1 VLSIDGVTVAFARRR
16 DPVLRDVCLDL
27 APGEQ
32 VLVLGSSGAGKSTLL
47 QLVSGVIPHSVVAT
61 VDGTVTV
68 GGVDTR
74 DTTVVELS
82 RTVGLLAQDPA
93 SGVCL
98 PTVEEEVALPLENR
112 AVDPAAISGRIDT
125 ALAAAGVGHLRER
138 RTARLSGGEGQ
149 RVALAAAL
157 VAEPAVLLL
166 DEPTSMLD
174 SAGVAA
180 VRSAIASSVARY
192 APAVIL
198 VEHRLDEFA
207 GRAGLDALPG
217 RSIVLDAAGAVAA
230 DGPTR
235 EVLSVHG
242 RDLIAAGCWLPLES
256 ELDAVFGGRS
266 GAAGPRT
273 GLSSPGVR
281 AGLLEFAGA
290 PEIGAGLLDLDRE
303 PDAMP
308 PTGTDPNA
316 VPPVLAV
323 PVLAPVLAAPV
334 LAAAGLA
341 VSRERQPRRTRVP
354 RRPRR
359 GRDATPA
366 PFAPVLA
373 DVDLEVRPGEIVA
386 LLGANGAGKSTLL
399 LTLAGLLPPAAGAV
413 AGARPGMVF
422 QNPEHQFVA
431 HTVAGE
437 VGFGLAPGPAT
448 DALVAR
454 LLDNHGLGHLA
465 DQHPHRLS
473 GGEKRRVSVAAMLA
487 HGRDVLLADEPTFAL
502 DRRATI
508 GVMRA
513 LRAAA
518 TDGTAVVFSSHD
530 LRTVAT
536 LADRAVVIAEGGVVA
551 DGPVFD
557 VLRDVSALESAS
569 IELPALVEWLL
580 QNAGS
585 DAGVRRALLRLDDQV
600 PADRP
605 AVGQI
610 TAVPSTVAS

>member
-1 VLSIDGVTVAFARRR
+1 MLSIDGVTVAFARRR

>member
-1 VLSIDGVTVAFARRR
+1 MLSIEAVTVAFARRR

-47 QLVSGVIPHSVVAT
+47 HLVSGVIPHSVVAT

-112 AVDPAAISGRIDT
+112 GVDPAAISGRIDT

-192 APAVIL
+192 TPAVIL

-303 PDAMP
+303 PDAVP

-323 PVLAPVLAAPV
+323 PVLA
-334 LAAAGLA
+334 AAGLA
-341 VSRERQPRRTRVP
+341 VSRERRPRRTRVP

>member
-1 VLSIDGVTVAFARRR
+1 VLSFEGVTVSFTRRAT
-16 DPVLRDVCLDL
+16 PVLRDVRLDL

-47 QLVSGVIPHSVVAT
+47 QLVSGVIPHSIVAT

-98 PTVEEEVALPLENR
+98 PTVEEELALPLENR
-112 AVDPAAISGRIDT
+112 GVDPAAMSGRIDT

-180 VRSAIASSVARY
+180 VRAAIASSVERY

-217 RSIVLDAAGAVAA
+217 RAIVLDAAGAVAA
-230 DGPTR
+230 DGPTG

-256 ELDAVFGGRS
+256 ELDAVFGGPLR
-266 GAAGPRT
+266 AGPPRT
-273 GLSSPGVR
+273 GLDSPEVR
-281 AGLLEFAGA
+281 AGLLAFADA
-290 PEIGAGLLDLDRE
+290 PRFADAAGFDL
-303 PDAMP
+303 P
-308 PTGTDPNA
+308 G
-316 VPPVLAV
+316 
-323 PVLAPVLAAPV
+323 APV

-341 VSRERQPRRTRVP
+341 VSRERRP

-359 GRDATPA
+359 GRDATRA
-366 PFAPVLA
+366 PFAPVLSG
-373 DVDLEVRPGEIVA
+373 VDLQVRPGEIVA

-399 LTLAGLLPPAAGAV
+399 LTLAGLLPPAAGRV

-437 VGFGLAPGPAT
+437 VGFGLPPGPAT

-454 LLDNHGLGHLA
+454 LLGDHGLENLA

-502 DRRATI
+502 DRRAAI
-508 GVMRA
+508 GVMSA

-536 LADRAVVIAEGGVVA
+536 LADRAVVIAGGGVVA

-557 VLRDVSALESAS
+557 VLRDTAALASAS
-569 IELPALVEWLL
+569 IELPALIEWLL

-600 PADRP
+600 PAERP
-605 AVGQI
+605 
-610 TAVPSTVAS
+610 VPRAAAAVAS